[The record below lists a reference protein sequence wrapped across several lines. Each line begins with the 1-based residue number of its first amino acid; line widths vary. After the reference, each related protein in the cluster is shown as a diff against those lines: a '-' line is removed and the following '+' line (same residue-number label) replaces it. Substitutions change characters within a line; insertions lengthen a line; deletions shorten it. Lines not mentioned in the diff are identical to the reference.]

1 MYFARSGVVIGGY
14 YRHREASR
22 FHLPRSI
29 ITQQSAPSRGLSGGQ
44 GADFASLNKR
54 FSQKRLEADRGSKIE
69 VATR

>member
-29 ITQQSAPSRGLSGGQ
+29 ITQQSAPSRGLSGQ
-44 GADFASLNKR
+44 GAKGRSP
-54 FSQKRLEADRGSKIE
+54 E
-69 VATR
+69 VLDYVPGGTHRWR